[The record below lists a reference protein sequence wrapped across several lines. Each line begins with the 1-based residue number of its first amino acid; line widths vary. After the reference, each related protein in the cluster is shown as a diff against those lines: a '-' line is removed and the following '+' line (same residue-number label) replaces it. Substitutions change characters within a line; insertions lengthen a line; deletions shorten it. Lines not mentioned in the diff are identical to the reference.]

1 MSEFCEAKSP
11 EFCEAK
17 PKALS
22 GVVSGIKNSLSRSR
36 ILCRGE
42 FGAAV
47 SEQRHSIRLR
57 LSSHTFR

>member
-1 MSEFCEAKSP
+1 MP